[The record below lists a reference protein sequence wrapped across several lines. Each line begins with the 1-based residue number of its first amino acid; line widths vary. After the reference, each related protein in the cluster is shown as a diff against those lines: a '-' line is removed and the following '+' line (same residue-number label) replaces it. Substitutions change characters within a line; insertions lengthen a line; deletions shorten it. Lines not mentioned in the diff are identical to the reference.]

1 MTLMDYIKSDWV
13 EGDWM
18 VRFLVGKPTGQ
29 VDEHDLEE
37 AKSIL
42 QQKCWVGLQPRMS
55 ESVARFGKLF
65 GWTGHPRW
73 TQCMD
78 LYQGGKKRSNGN
90 TQKKPVDRDGEEW
103 MLLSQLNSLD
113 MKLFAYAYQLFN
125 DQGRLYFSELNAEVS
140 T

>member
-18 VRFLVGKPTGQ
+18 VRFLVDKPTGQ

-55 ESVARFGKLF
+55 ESVARFGALF
-65 GWTGHPRW
+65 GWNRHPQW

-90 TQKKPVDRDGEEW
+90 TQKKPVDRNGEEW

-113 MKLFAYAYQLFN
+113 MKLFAFAYKLFN
-125 DQGRLYFSELNAEVS
+125 DQGRLYFSQPNAEVS